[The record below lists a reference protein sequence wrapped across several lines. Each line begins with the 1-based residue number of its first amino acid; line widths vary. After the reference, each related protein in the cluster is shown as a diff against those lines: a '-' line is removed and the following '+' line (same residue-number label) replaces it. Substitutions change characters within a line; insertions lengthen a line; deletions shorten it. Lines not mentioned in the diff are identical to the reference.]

1 MIWGEFI
8 NQLRC
13 LHVDFS
19 DAFRIHASVFTHDV
33 ELDSQAFPYPSEA
46 EDFGDWNP
54 PRFDPALE
62 ESLELHPVERVLM
75 EGPLL
80 PIHDLNLKEQDWAAL
95 QGAILALE
103 KQWLEKNKLFT
114 AEHFDFIEKN
124 LGARFIQL
132 QRRSGRFALKAI

>member
-13 LHVDFS
+13 LHVDFIE
-19 DAFRIHASVFTHDV
+19 AFRVHPSVFSHDV
-33 ELDSQAFPYPSEA
+33 ELSVHTFPYPKDA
-46 EDFGDWNP
+46 DDFGDWNP
-54 PRFDPALE
+54 PRFEPALE

-80 PIHDLNLKEQDWAAL
+80 PIHELKLNDQDWSAL
-95 QGAILALE
+95 QAAILALE
-103 KQWLEKNKLFT
+103 KEWLTKNKLHT
-114 AEHFDFIEKN
+114 PEHLEFIEKN
-124 LGARFIQL
+124 LGARFVQL